1 MAEPSREGVQVSST
15 SQSAGNV
22 DSPARPIEWRDRLLP
37 AALAA
42 ALGLVLV
49 YGAGFAETEAL
60 HNAAHDVRHSA
71 AMPCH

>member
-1 MAEPSREGVQVSST
+1 MEGTQVTST
-15 SQSAGNV
+15 SQSARSLA
-22 DSPARPIEWRDRLLP
+22 SPAGTTDWKARLLP

-42 ALGLVLV
+42 ALGLVLLF
-49 YGAGFAETEAL
+49 GAGFAETEAL

>member
-1 MAEPSREGVQVSST
+1 M
-15 SQSAGNV
+15 
-22 DSPARPIEWRDRLLP
+22 LLP

-42 ALGLVLV
+42 AIGVILV

-60 HNAAHDVRHSA
+60 HNAAHDARHSA

>member
-1 MAEPSREGVQVSST
+1 MSSIPE
-15 SQSAGNV
+15 SVRNV
-22 DSPARPIEWRDRLLP
+22 DSSARSSDWKDKLLP

-42 ALGLVLV
+42 AIGVILV

-60 HNAAHDVRHSA
+60 HNAAHDARHSA